1 VSAGYALTTKR
12 PVRGTKA
19 LARKSKTATD
29 RVGGAPDG
37 RTCVTHIAD
46 GASARIVE
54 LSGGQHMVGKLTAMG
69 FVRGAVITKKSTSLM
84 QGPIVLQK
92 GQMQIAIG
100 HGMAQR
106 IIVEPLSSEDR

>member
-1 VSAGYALTTKR
+1 MASVRSAPSGADGQGGTLAGFPKTSAG
-12 PVRGTKA
+12 RG
-19 LARKSKTATD
+19 
-29 RVGGAPDG
+29 GGEPG
-37 RTCVTHIAD
+37 CRTSVAYIAD

-92 GQMQIAIG
+92 GQIQIAIG